1 MSEDIQRWFEKEGER
16 LLVEVGIQ
24 PGYHVLDFGCG
35 KGAYAIPAAK
45 VVGKTGAVYALE
57 KNRYALAELVR
68 EASSRVLTNVV
79 PIHSIDELKSTLGDS
94 GLNAVLLF
102 DVIHG
107 YYFTPEQRKN
117 VLGSVAAM
125 VIRDG
130 IVSIFP
136 RHMSSQEIDGIK
148 NQLRILGFMLETQIA
163 GELLHDGHFASG
175 CIYNFRKRII
185 PHNPDISQPALDE

>member
-1 MSEDIQRWFEKEGER
+1 M
-16 LLVEVGIQ
+16 VAVGIQ

-45 VVGKTGAVYALE
+45 VVGKMGAVYALE

-68 EASSRVLTNVV
+68 EASSRRLTNVV
-79 PIHSIDELKSTLGDS
+79 PIHSIDELKSTLGES
-94 GLNAVLLF
+94 GLNAVLLY

-117 VLGSVAAM
+117 VLESVAAM

-148 NQLRILGFMLETQIA
+148 NQLRILGFMLETQME

-175 CIYNFRKRII
+175 CIYNFRKRIT